1 MKTAVF
7 CVGNKLM
14 LDDGIGP
21 AVYEELVNQYEF
33 PEEVTRLLILTISL
47 SRLMRLMEQRQ
58 NQERFFAIN
67 PMTSPVIKV
76 R

>member
-33 PEEVTRLLILTISL
+33 PEEVALFDVGCMSMDMI
-47 SRLMRLMEQRQ
+47 
-58 NQERFFAIN
+58 
-67 PMTSPVIKV
+67 
-76 R
+76 